1 MQSRQNRETADCLR
15 FRTMSAQSL
24 YAVLLFSLVMA
35 FTPGPNNMMLASSG
49 ATYGIRRTLPHMAG
63 VTVGFPVMILLVGLG
78 LASVLLASPR
88 LQLAMKIVS
97 CAYLLWLAFQIGR
110 SRSTGETKAA
120 KPMSFL
126 AAAAFQWIN
135 PKAWL
140 YAVGAISA
148 YTSGSGT
155 ALYRQ
160 VVIIA
165 LLNIAVSLGST
176 TTWTAFG
183 AGIRRFLHTP
193 GRLRAFNLLMAAL
206 LIGSVI
212 PILLEIRD
220 SL

>member
-1 MQSRQNRETADCLR
+1 
-15 FRTMSAQSL
+15 MSVQTF

-49 ATYGIRRTLPHMAG
+49 ATYGVRRTLPHLFG
-63 VTVGFPVMILLVGLG
+63 VTVGFPVMILLVGMG
-78 LASVLLASPR
+78 LAAVLLASPR

-97 CAYLLWLAFQIGR
+97 CAYLLWLAVQIGL
-110 SRSTGETKAA
+110 STSNGNAA
-120 KPMSFL
+120 SGKPMSFL

-155 ALYRQ
+155 QLYRQ
-160 VVIIA
+160 VVLIA
-165 LLNIAVSLGST
+165 LLNIAVSFAST
-176 TTWTAFG
+176 LTWTAFG
-183 AGIRRFLHTP
+183 AGIRRFLRTSHTL
-193 GRLRAFNLLMAAL
+193 RLFNLLMAL
-206 LIGSVI
+206 LLASSVV
-212 PILLEIRD
+212 PILIEIRD

>member
-1 MQSRQNRETADCLR
+1 
-15 FRTMSAQSL
+15 MSAQTL
-24 YAVLLFSLVMA
+24 YAVLLFSMVMA

-49 ATYGIRRTLPHMAG
+49 ATYGVRRTLPHLLG
-63 VTVGFPVMILLVGLG
+63 VTIGFPVMILLVGMG
-78 LASVLLASPR
+78 LASVLLASPK
-88 LQLAMKIVS
+88 LQLAMKIIS
-97 CAYLLWLAFQIGR
+97 CAYLIWLAVQIGR
-110 SRSTGETKAA
+110 SKSTGDTAA
-120 KPMSFL
+120 GEPMSFL

-148 YTSGSGT
+148 YTSGNGT
-155 ALYRQ
+155 QLYQQ
-160 VVIIA
+160 VMIIA

-183 AGIRRFLHTP
+183 AAIRRFLRTT
-193 GRLRAFNLLMAAL
+193 GTLRLFNLLMAL
-206 LIGSVI
+206 LLAGSVV

>member
-1 MQSRQNRETADCLR
+1 
-15 FRTMSAQSL
+15 MSAQTF

-49 ATYGIRRTLPHMAG
+49 ATYGVRRTLPHLFG
-63 VTVGFPVMILLVGLG
+63 VSAGFPVMILLVGLG
-78 LASVLLASPR
+78 LASILLASPK

-97 CAYLLWLAFQIGR
+97 CAYLLWLALQIGR
-110 SRSTGETKAA
+110 SKSTGDAA
-120 KPMSFL
+120 SGKPMSFL

-148 YTSGSGT
+148 YTSGSGPQ
-155 ALYRQ
+155 LYQQ

-165 LLNIAVSLGST
+165 LLNIAVSFGST
-176 TTWTAFG
+176 MTWTVFG
-183 AGIRRFLHTP
+183 AGIRHFLHTP
-193 GRLRAFNLLMAAL
+193 AKLRLFNLLMAL
-206 LIGSVI
+206 LLVGSVV